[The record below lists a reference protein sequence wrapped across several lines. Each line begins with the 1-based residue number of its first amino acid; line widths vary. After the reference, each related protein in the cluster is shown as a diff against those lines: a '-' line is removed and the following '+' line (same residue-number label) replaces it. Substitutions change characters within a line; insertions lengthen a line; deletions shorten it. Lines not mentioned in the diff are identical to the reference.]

1 MKSIKIY
8 MENCNGEEI
17 SKSITIRKKSEKN
30 SRIRINSE
38 SRNAGRKSLENSEN
52 SD

>member
-17 SKSITIRKKSEKN
+17 FKKYYDSEKIGKN

-52 SD
+52 SN

>member
-1 MKSIKIY
+1 MKSIKSY
-8 MENCNGEEI
+8 MENCNAGNF
-17 SKSITIRKKSEKN
+17 KKYYDSEKIGKN